1 MQASMPPTTPDGPI
15 VLLEGIHADAD
26 ASLAATRMPI
36 ERLENTSNEAI
47 AERLAV
53 ASVLGIRSRTQ
64 INESML
70 DSAPNLCAIGCFCIG
85 TNQVDLRAAAKRGIP
100 VFNAPFSNTRSVA
113 ELTLAE
119 IIMLTRRIP
128 QRNADMHAGRWHKSA
143 TGAREVRGR
152 TLGIIG
158 YGHIGSQ
165 LSILAESLGMQVVF
179 HDIVPKLPLGTAR
192 AMPSLN
198 ALLAESDIVSLH
210 VPATPLTNLMFGA
223 EQIAHMKP
231 GAIVINNARGN
242 VVDLDALHAAIS
254 DERIGGAAI
263 DVFPEEPDSRE
274 AGFQSALA
282 GLPNVLLTPHIG
294 GNTLEAQ
301 ASIAG
306 EVGNKI
312 AHFLAEGG
320 TGTAVNVPAVDL
332 PLRKEG
338 QHRLLHFHENVP
350 GVLSKMHGVLAELGA
365 NINAEYLQ
373 SSGELSYVILDV
385 DPIEVER
392 VRERLAA
399 LPETI
404 RVRSIA

>member
-26 ASLAATRMPI
+26 ASLAATRLPI
-36 ERLENTSNEAI
+36 ERLENTANEAI

-152 TLGIIG
+152 TLGIVG

-165 LSILAESLGMQVVF
+165 LSILAESLGMQVIF